1 MSGYVWTM
9 YQPIMKCKE
18 FRRLPLVNIHNELRK
33 EKLLVYDANDSHQS
47 EEGNKYI
54 GKLINEALCIDMM
67 K

>member
-18 FRRLPLVNIHNELRK
+18 FTRLPLVNIHNELRK
-33 EKLLVYDANDSHQS
+33 EKLLVYDDNDSHQT